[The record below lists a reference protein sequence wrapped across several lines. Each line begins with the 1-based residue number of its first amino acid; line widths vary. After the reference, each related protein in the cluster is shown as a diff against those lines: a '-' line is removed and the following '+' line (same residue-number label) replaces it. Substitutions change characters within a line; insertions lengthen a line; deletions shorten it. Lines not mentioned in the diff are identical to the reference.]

1 MRDNVK
7 ASMLQPDGSYEKV
20 DMRGREAFNAQLH
33 FCHQAKAAAKAEKE
47 VGNQRVFIPEMHHEE
62 VEE

>member
-1 MRDNVK
+1 
-7 ASMLQPDGSYEKV
+7 
-20 DMRGREAFNAQLH
+20 MRGREAFNAQLH